1 MNHEKI
7 EDFLTILA
15 GDEVV
20 IEEELND
27 GDGWSLNYEYSD
39 VHLSASGWGDHF
51 GEVELPSRERDTL
64 VGITP
69 LSLMALMLGLCNN
82 PDGISGTYGIGLDV
96 DTARS
101 LEYYADRAADT
112 TGGKRHEWAWVKEVT
127 QDEAGNYVLHCQ
139 NTIRPRITVPFIKP
153 SPLSTTLVP
162 TELKGAMFLTYG
174 DSGQVEDCVTIHN
187 KNAL

>member
-7 EDFLTILA
+7 EQFLTTLA
-15 GDEVV
+15 GDDVV

-27 GDGWSLNYEYSD
+27 GEGWALNYEYPETY
-39 VHLSASGWGDHF
+39 LSASGWGDHHS
-51 GEVELPSRERDTL
+51 EVEMPSRERDTL

-69 LSLMALMLGLCNN
+69 LSLMALMLSLCNN

-101 LEYYADRAADT
+101 LEYYADKAA
-112 TGGKRHEWAWVKEVT
+112 GQGYEWVWVKEVT
-127 QDEAGNYVLHCQ
+127 QNDAGDYVLHCQ
-139 NTIRPRITVPFIKP
+139 NTIRPRITVPFIKT
-153 SPLSTTLVP
+153 SPLSTVEVP

-174 DSGQVEDCVTIHN
+174 SSGQVEDCVTIHN

>member
-7 EDFLTILA
+7 EQFLTTLA

-27 GDGWSLNYEYSD
+27 GEGWSLNYEYPDTYYSG
-39 VHLSASGWGDHF
+39 SGWGDHYS
-51 GEVELPSRERDTL
+51 EVEMPSRERDTL
-64 VGITP
+64 VGVTP
-69 LSLMALMLGLCNN
+69 LALMALMLSLCNN
-82 PDGISGTYGIGLDV
+82 SDGITGTYGIGLDV

-101 LEYYADRAADT
+101 LEYYADKAD
-112 TGGKRHEWAWVKEVT
+112 GQGNEWVWVKEVT
-127 QDEAGNYVLHCQ
+127 QNEAGDYVLHCQ
-139 NTIRPRITVPFIKP
+139 NTVRPRITVPFIKN

-174 DSGQVEDCVTIHN
+174 DSGQVEECVTIHN